1 MGSVGVSNNEG
12 LFSSTEVDKL
22 ISMRLA
28 DIGRKN
34 SIVVFPN
41 NWTSMKTILS
51 KLQGYMKPEDAEN
64 ASRGFAISMS
74 HARRAQKMNFI
85 NDYRKNI
92 EKAEKPNGS
101 IQKAVDKAVRDARAR
116 AAREGKTL
124 NPQTEAV
131 IREVARTGAQ
141 RDLIAKMLKRDRSG
155 RRYDSI
161 TTRKLTKADFQRV
174 G

>member
-41 NWTSMKTILS
+41 NWTSMKTVLS
-51 KLQGYMKPEDAEN
+51 KLQGYMKPEDAED

-85 NDYRKNI
+85 NDYRQMIAN
-92 EKAEKPNGS
+92 AERKGD

-141 RDLIAKMLKRDRSG
+141 RDLISKLLKRDRSG

-161 TTRKLTKADFQRV
+161 TTRKLTKADFDRV